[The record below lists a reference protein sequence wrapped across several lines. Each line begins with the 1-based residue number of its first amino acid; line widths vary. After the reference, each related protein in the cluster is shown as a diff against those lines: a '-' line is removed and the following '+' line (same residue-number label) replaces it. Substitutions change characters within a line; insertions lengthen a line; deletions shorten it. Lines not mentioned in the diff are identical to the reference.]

1 MAPQFRKFIGLLL
14 IGEMT
19 SLAYIGGIAEIAALT
34 GIAYVLFPELA
45 ALAYDVFTRPKG
57 TWAKAPIMLIVTP
70 LLTAI
75 IGVLIEQNLGYSVVS
90 VLLAISSALLLIKL
104 LNSPIAP
111 AISAG
116 LLPIV
121 LEEKSWGYPASIILG
136 TSLLVLSLFIYKK
149 IFSTLIDKTTN
160 LADVIDDIVEQPPRH
175 YSWLPF
181 FVIFLLADIYLAK
194 LTGWRFII
202 FPPLIVIAFEMFAHS
217 EVCPW
222 AGKPV
227 LLVLACMLTATVGVS
242 AVMALGNS
250 PLAVVIVIAF
260 AMGII
265 RAFRL
270 HAPPA
275 VAVGLLPFVIEHPD
289 FWFPLAV
296 GTGTSLLAGI
306 FIIYRTFILQKN
318 AQV

>member
-1 MAPQFRKFIGLLL
+1 
-14 IGEMT
+14 MT

-45 ALAYDVFTRPKG
+45 ALAYDIFTRPNG
-57 TWAKAPIMLIVTP
+57 TWARAPVMLIVTP

-75 IGVLIEQNLGYSVVS
+75 IGVLIEQYMGYSVVT
-90 VLLAISSALLLIKL
+90 VILAISSALLVIEL

-121 LEEKSWGYPASIILG
+121 LEEKSWWYPASILFG
-136 TSLLVLSLFIYKK
+136 TSLLLFSLFIYRKAFSKFIPEKK
-149 IFSTLIDKTTN
+149 S
-160 LADVIDDIVEQPPRH
+160 LADVIDDIVEQPPKQ

-194 LTGWRFII
+194 LTGLRFII

-227 LLVLACMLTATVGVS
+227 LLVLACVLTASVGVS
-242 AVMALGNS
+242 ALMALGNS
-250 PLAVVIVIAF
+250 PLAVILVIAF
-260 AMGII
+260 SMGII
-265 RAFRL
+265 RVFRL

-275 VAVGLLPFVIEHPD
+275 VAVGLLPFVMEHPD

-296 GTGTSLLAGI
+296 GAGTSLLAGT
-306 FIIYRTFILQKN
+306 FIIYRTFFLQKN